1 MEIRKIVLYI
11 ASLVGIVDS
20 YYLTDRHFNAN
31 GACSTNV
38 EELWGYTVDCGY
50 IDSTKYSEI
59 FSIPLALIGL
69 LYYFSIFLVLYF
81 DTNIDT
87 KLESLDI
94 HKEIKNHID
103 LIVIISAFG
112 FLFSLYLIYIQF
124 IVLEIVCI
132 YCLYSALT
140 STTIFGVSLSMKLL
154 K

>member
-20 YYLTDRHFNAN
+20 LYLTDRHFNAN

-59 FSIPLALIGL
+59 LSIPLALIGL
-69 LYYFSIFLVLYF
+69 LYYLSIFLVLYF
-81 DTNIDT
+81 DTTIDT
-87 KLESLDI
+87 KLENFDI
-94 HKEIKNHID
+94 HEKIKNHID

-124 IVLEIVCI
+124 VLLEIVCI

-140 STTIFGVSLSMKLL
+140 TTIIFSVSLSTKIYP
-154 K
+154 